1 MMPVSVCICA
11 YNEESNI
18 ERAIRSVYS
27 QTTDCFEL
35 TQVIVVSSE
44 STDGTDRIVT
54 SLTEEF
60 PSLML
65 IRQEKRMGKNFAIN
79 EFLDNK
85 MDGTISVLL
94 NADNILRDES
104 SLHYLISPFKDE
116 KVGIV
121 GGHPIPT
128 NDPKKLMGFVAHM
141 VWTMHHNVSMVRPNI
156 GELVAFRD
164 IGIRLP
170 TDMQSDEAIMKM
182 ETEKRGYISVYAPN
196 AYILNRGPET
206 ASDFVEQR
214 ARVIVGETWMKNR
227 YEYSVPIQMGT
238 QRMNTLIDS
247 VRDMGMHPFK
257 IFFTFTLELISRLK
271 AKEHMRRGESMSI
284 WKRVG
289 STKDLK

>member
-1 MMPVSVCICA
+1 
-11 YNEESNI
+11 
-18 ERAIRSVYS
+18 
-27 QTTDCFEL
+27 
-35 TQVIVVSSE
+35 
-44 STDGTDRIVT
+44 
-54 SLTEEF
+54 
-60 PSLML
+60 ML